1 MLTTNLKIGPQ
12 RGAAL
17 DMFTVFI
24 LRKCP
29 SFRDGTCSDFICLP
43 LSLQVCFLNPL
54 SMKVCYS
61 QSAIVPLREKNLKV
75 QHKVRR
81 S

>member
-29 SFRDGTCSDFICLP
+29 SFRGGTCSDFICLP
-43 LSLQVCFLNPL
+43 LSVQVCFLNPL
-54 SMKVCYS
+54 SMNSS
-61 QSAIVPLREKNLKV
+61 QSAIVPLREENLKV